1 VIGNVVERPH
11 GSFST
16 TCGEWRLTVNILV
29 LGIGNLLL
37 QDEGAGVRAVEEF
50 ERNYVTPAGVELLDG
65 GTSGIG
71 LLQYIQGK
79 DYLILLDV
87 VKSGNPPGTCI
98 RLEGEKVP
106 ALFRQKISPHQ
117 LGISDLL
124 ATAQLID
131 GMPKRVVLFGVEPK
145 SIETG
150 LEMSEEVGGTI
161 GRLADM
167 VALELTSLGLEV
179 PPKFGAP
186 QQTSFGRK
194 W

>member
-1 VIGNVVERPH
+1 M
-11 GSFST
+11 
-16 TCGEWRLTVNILV
+16 NILV

-50 ERNYVTPAGVELLDG
+50 ERRYAIPVGVELLDG
-65 GTSGIG
+65 GTSGIE

-79 DYLILLDV
+79 DCLILIDV
-87 VKSGNPPGTCI
+87 VKSGNPPGTLI
-98 RLEGEKVP
+98 RLEGQNVP
-106 ALFRQKISPHQ
+106 ALFQKKISPHQ
-117 LGISDLL
+117 LGLSDLL

-131 GMPKRVVLFGVEPK
+131 RMPKRVVLFGIEPK

-167 VALELTSLGLEV
+167 VALELASLGLNV
-179 PPKFGAP
+179 TPKPAVQP
-186 QQTSFGRK
+186 QSPRGSKPCRYSCSHEMGSVIISGMP
-194 W
+194 